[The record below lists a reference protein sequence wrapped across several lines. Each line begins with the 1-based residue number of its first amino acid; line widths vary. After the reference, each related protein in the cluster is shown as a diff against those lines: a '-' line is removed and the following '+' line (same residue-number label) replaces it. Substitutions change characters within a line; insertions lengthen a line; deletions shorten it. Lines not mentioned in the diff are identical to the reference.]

1 MRSIQFYLTSH
12 KVLTIFVNFIYS
24 IHFIYHVCK
33 VLCIDSHIHS
43 RMSVFIPDLQQPQE
57 DRIQLPVNLDSTL
70 S

>member
-12 KVLTIFVNFIYS
+12 KVLTIFVNFVYS
-24 IHFIYHVCK
+24 YHVCI